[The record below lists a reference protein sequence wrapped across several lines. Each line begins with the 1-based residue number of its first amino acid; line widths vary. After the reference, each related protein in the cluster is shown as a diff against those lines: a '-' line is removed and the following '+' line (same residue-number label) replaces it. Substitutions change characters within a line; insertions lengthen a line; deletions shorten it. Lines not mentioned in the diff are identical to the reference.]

1 MYSIAH
7 GLILGKIKGALG
19 LDQSKIFLYGAAPMK
34 QSSIDYFASLDIP
47 LYNVYGMSETSGAT
61 TFHSF
66 SNFRLDSAGW
76 ALPGTDLR
84 IDNPDEHGEGEICM
98 RGRNTMM
105 GYLKN
110 DKATMETIDSQ
121 GYVKSGDK
129 GKILADGHLKI
140 TGRIKELII
149 TGGGENIA
157 PVPVEDN
164 FKEFFLPCSNIMLL
178 GENQRF
184 MACLMTLKV
193 DVDPKTG
200 LPSRNLTPEAAAYFK
215 KELGLTLKTS
225 DEAIAEPKVS
235 ELINKSIELTNK
247 KSVSRAAHI
256 RKFKLLPEDFSI
268 PGGELTPTLKLKR
281 KVTEKK
287 YQAFVDELFAAEAKL

>member
-1 MYSIAH
+1 
-7 GLILGKIKGALG
+7 
-19 LDQSKIFLYGAAPMK
+19 MK
-34 QSSIDYFASLDIP
+34 QTTIDYFASLDIP
-47 LYNVYGMSETSGAT
+47 MFNVYGMSETTGAT
-61 TFHSF
+61 TMHTFTD
-66 SNFRLDSAGW
+66 FRLDSAGF
-76 ALPGTDLR
+76 ALPGTDLK
-84 IDNPDEHGEGEICM
+84 INNPDEHGEGEICM

-110 DKATMETIDSQ
+110 DIATIETIDNQ
-121 GYVKSGDK
+121 GFIRSGDK
-129 GKILADGHLKI
+129 GKILPDGHLKI

-157 PVPVEDN
+157 PVPIEDN
-164 FKEFFLPCSNIMLL
+164 FKEFCPPCSNIMLL
-178 GENQRF
+178 GEQQRF
-184 MACLMTLKV
+184 MACLITFKV
-193 DVDPKTG
+193 DIDPKSG
-200 LPSRNLTPEAAAYFK
+200 QPSKNLTSEAQSFFK
-215 KELGLTLKTS
+215 RELGLTLKTS

-235 ELINKSIELTNK
+235 EFIKKAIELTNK

-287 YQAFVDELFAAEAKL
+287 NQAIVDKLFEQEAKL